1 MAMQVVHTVEE
12 IKQKRLEFSQRKI
25 GFVPTM
31 GALHEGHLALVKKC
45 KSESEL
51 SIVSIFVNPTQF
63 NDNKDLE
70 KYPNTIEADLKF
82 LEQMGVDIVFIPK
95 YEDLYQNEQKLAVN
109 IAEIE
114 QKMEGSKR
122 PGHFDGVIRVLSI
135 FFNLIKPNYAY
146 FGEKDYQ
153 QVLVVQKL
161 INQHFP
167 TISLIKCPTIREPNG
182 LAKSSRNKLLS
193 ESAFNRS
200 GEIYST
206 LKWIKENIT
215 AQSINS
221 ILDDGMRKLSE
232 RFEVEYL
239 ELRNENNLE
248 ETSNSLENS
257 RLFVAVQIESIR
269 LIDNIALN

>member
-1 MAMQVVHTVEE
+1 MQVVHTVEE
-12 IKQKRLEFSQRKI
+12 IKQKRIEFSQRKI

-70 KYPNTIEADLKF
+70 KYPNTIEVDLKS
-82 LEQMGVDIVFIPK
+82 LEQMDVDIVFIPK
-95 YEDLYQNEQKLAVN
+95 YEDLYQNEQKLNVN
-109 IAEIE
+109 ITEIE

-122 PGHFDGVIRVLSI
+122 PGHFEGVIRVLSI

-153 QVLVVQKL
+153 QVLVVQQL

-167 TISLIKCPTIREPNG
+167 TISLIKCPTIRERNG

-193 ESAFNRS
+193 ESAFNLS

>member
-1 MAMQVVHTVEE
+1 MLLLR
-12 IKQKRLEFSQRKI
+12 IL
-25 GFVPTM
+25 P
-31 GALHEGHLALVKKC
+31 
-45 KSESEL
+45 
-51 SIVSIFVNPTQF
+51 QF
-63 NDNKDLE
+63 PYL
-70 KYPNTIEADLKF
+70 
-82 LEQMGVDIVFIPK
+82 
-95 YEDLYQNEQKLAVN
+95 
-109 IAEIE
+109 
-114 QKMEGSKR
+114 
-122 PGHFDGVIRVLSI
+122 
-135 FFNLIKPNYAY
+135 
-146 FGEKDYQ
+146 
-153 QVLVVQKL
+153 LVVQQL

>member
-1 MAMQVVHTVEE
+1 M
-12 IKQKRLEFSQRKI
+12 
-25 GFVPTM
+25 
-31 GALHEGHLALVKKC
+31 
-45 KSESEL
+45 ES
-51 SIVSIFVNPTQF
+51 
-63 NDNKDLE
+63 
-70 KYPNTIEADLKF
+70 
-82 LEQMGVDIVFIPK
+82 
-95 YEDLYQNEQKLAVN
+95 
-109 IAEIE
+109 
-114 QKMEGSKR
+114 
-122 PGHFDGVIRVLSI
+122 
-135 FFNLIKPNYAY
+135 
-146 FGEKDYQ
+146 
-153 QVLVVQKL
+153 
-161 INQHFP
+161 
-167 TISLIKCPTIREPNG
+167 NG

-221 ILDDGMRKLSE
+221 ILDVGMRKLSE

>member
-70 KYPNTIEADLKF
+70 KYPNTIEADLKS
-82 LEQMGVDIVFIPK
+82 LEQMDVDIVFIPNF
-95 YEDLYQNEQKLAVN
+95 EDLYQNEQKLAVN

-135 FFNLIKPNYAY
+135 FFNLIKPKHAY

-153 QVLVVQKL
+153 QVLVVQQL

-167 TISLIKCPTIREPNG
+167 TISLIKCPTIRERNG

-193 ESAFNRS
+193 ESAFNRA

>member
-1 MAMQVVHTVEE
+1 M
-12 IKQKRLEFSQRKI
+12 
-25 GFVPTM
+25 
-31 GALHEGHLALVKKC
+31 
-45 KSESEL
+45 
-51 SIVSIFVNPTQF
+51 
-63 NDNKDLE
+63 
-70 KYPNTIEADLKF
+70 
-82 LEQMGVDIVFIPK
+82 
-95 YEDLYQNEQKLAVN
+95 
-109 IAEIE
+109 
-114 QKMEGSKR
+114 
-122 PGHFDGVIRVLSI
+122 
-135 FFNLIKPNYAY
+135 
-146 FGEKDYQ
+146 
-153 QVLVVQKL
+153 
-161 INQHFP
+161 
-167 TISLIKCPTIREPNG
+167 
-182 LAKSSRNKLLS
+182 AKSSRNKLLS

-221 ILDDGMRKLSE
+221 ILDVGMRKLSE

>member
-1 MAMQVVHTVEE
+1 MQVVHTVEE
-12 IKQKRLEFSQRKI
+12 IKQKRLEFPQRKI

-70 KYPNTIEADLKF
+70 KYPNTIEADLKS
-82 LEQMGVDIVFIPK
+82 LEQMEVDIVFIPK
-95 YEDLYQNEQKLAVN
+95 FEDLYQNEQKLAVN

-146 FGEKDYQ
+146 FGEKDFQ
-153 QVLVVQKL
+153 QVLVVQQL

-167 TISLIKCPTIREPNG
+167 TISLIKCPTIRERNG

-221 ILDDGMRKLSE
+221 ILDVGMRKLSE

>member
-1 MAMQVVHTVEE
+1 MQVVHTVEE

-70 KYPNTIEADLKF
+70 KYPNTIEADLKS
-82 LEQMGVDIVFIPK
+82 LEQMKVDIVFIPK
-95 YEDLYQNEQKLAVN
+95 FEDLYRNEQKLAVN

-146 FGEKDYQ
+146 FGEKDFQ
-153 QVLVVQKL
+153 QVLVVQQL

-167 TISLIKCPTIREPNG
+167 TISLIKCPTIRERNG

-221 ILDDGMRKLSE
+221 ILDVGMRKLSE